1 MKLIIAVALAG
12 LVILIVN
19 TLFAYLWDRNL
30 SVKIGFDRDMLYE
43 GEENILRE
51 VITNAKYLPLPILQ
65 VKFSITRTFI
75 FEREENTSVTDLYYR
90 NEFYTVMP
98 FQKITRAYPFRC
110 THRGLFRMNKMDL
123 ICRSLFMGDK
133 MIEPIEHEASVCVLP
148 SKIVPREVPTNVT
161 NLLGEIEKNMH
172 INEDPFTF
180 AGIRD
185 YQPYDNM
192 HSINW
197 KATARM
203 GNLLVNTY
211 NTTFSKKVVLL
222 LNMET
227 NSMLNVPELQE
238 GAIRIAAHLASFYIM
253 HQIPVAMYTNG
264 VDEVDKISPE
274 IEAGAD
280 LSHIRTIEIALARL
294 DTSTRPIAFT
304 KLMEQK
310 VVTSNE
316 PVEYL
321 IISNSRRKDILDAY
335 RMHKTTGHSMHYIIP
350 EFKSMGLEDE
360 FFGGDYTPWIITNED
375 ETFSNNYG
383 HH

>member
-1 MKLIIAVALAG
+1 MKLIVAVALAG
-12 LVILIVN
+12 LVILI
-19 TLFAYLWDRNL
+19 AYEIFEFLWDRNL
-30 SVKIGFDRDMLYE
+30 DVAIDFDRDLLYE
-43 GEENILRE
+43 GEENTLRE

-65 VKFSITRTFI
+65 IKFSITRTFL

-98 FQKITRAYPFRC
+98 FQKITRSYPFVC
-110 THRGLFRMNKMDL
+110 THRGLFRMNKMDV
-123 ICRSLFMGDK
+123 ICRSLFMGKK
-133 MIEPIEHEASVCVLP
+133 MIEPRVHEASVCVLP
-148 SKIVPREVPTNVT
+148 SKIVPRLVPTQVT

-197 KATARM
+197 KATARQ

-222 LNMET
+222 LNVET
-227 NSMLNVPELQE
+227 NSMHSVHELQE
-238 GAIRIAAHLASFYIM
+238 WAIRIAAHLASFYITR
-253 HQIPVAMYTNG
+253 QIPVALYTNG
-264 VDEVDKISPE
+264 VDEVDKISPN

-280 LSHIRTIEIALARL
+280 MSHIRTIEVALARL
-294 DTSTRPIAFT
+294 DTKERPTAFS

-310 VVTSNE
+310 VVYLKE

-321 IISNSRRKDILDAY
+321 IISNSRKKDVTEAY
-335 RMHKTTGHSMHYIIP
+335 ANLLAAGHNLHFIIP
-350 EFKSMGLEDE
+350 EFKAYGLEEGYMTDK
-360 FFGGDYTPWIITNED
+360 YTPWMISDED
-375 ETFSNNYG
+375 ETFSGNNG